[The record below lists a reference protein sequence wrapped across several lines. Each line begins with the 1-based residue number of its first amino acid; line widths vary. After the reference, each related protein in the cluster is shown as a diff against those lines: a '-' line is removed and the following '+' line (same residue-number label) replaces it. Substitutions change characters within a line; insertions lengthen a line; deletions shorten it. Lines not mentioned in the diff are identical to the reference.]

1 MLERFK
7 AMSPDEQK
15 QFIAR
20 MKERGV
26 DTSAF
31 EKALAP
37 EAKRQGRRGSEE
49 RRPGIGARRDND

>member
-1 MLERFK
+1 MLERLK

-26 DTSAF
+26 DTTAF
-31 EKALAP
+31 EKAIAP
-37 EAKRQGRRGSEE
+37 EPKGKGGKTTREGRLDGTGRH
-49 RRPGIGARRDND
+49 DD